1 MNLNALA
8 APALIGFFILNIVL
22 SAFTA
27 VPSAIAGVE
36 LTGCENVPDWACG
49 GPFESIAKST
59 GGADLS
65 GWERFVAGT
74 VGTVTA
80 LIGMLTV
87 NYDLL
92 KSDGIVGIIGFTVR
106 ALGWLM
112 VAILVYGAA
121 TSILGRG
128 R

>member
-1 MNLNALA
+1 M
-8 APALIGFFILNIVL
+8 L

-27 VPSAIAGVE
+27 IPNMIEGVE
-36 LTGCENVPDWACG
+36 LTGCENVPAWACG
-49 GPFESIAKST
+49 GPFESIAKAG

-80 LIGMLTV
+80 FIGMLTV

-92 KSDGIVGIIGFTVR
+92 KSGDGIVGLVGFTVR
-106 ALGWLM
+106 ALGWLL
-112 VAILVYGAA
+112 VATLFFGAA

-128 R
+128 G